1 MLLSRHTR
9 RREFIATLG
18 TLPAWPLA
26 VGAQQR
32 GQLRGLSVI
41 MAVGETPEYAAALAA
56 LEQALDSLGWKR
68 GENLRIDDRWSA
80 GSEEGARSAAREIV
94 ALKPDVILGQS
105 AAVIQALQS
114 TTRTLPIVF
123 LHVAD
128 PAVYGFVSNLARPEA
143 NVTGITNIIPSIG
156 AKWLQLLKEIA
167 PDVMRA
173 AMLVNPDTQPD
184 RGAIFLN
191 PFQDAARTLGVKS
204 VNGEVHDLE
213 SIETV
218 MIGLAKASD
227 GGVIVIP
234 DAFFASHSTQ
244 IVALADR
251 FRLPVV
257 YPYRYYVAQGG
268 LLSYGV
274 NNVDLFRQAAPYID
288 RILRGAKPS
297 DLPVQQPT
305 RFQLVINA
313 KTAKALNL
321 AVPPSLQASADE
333 VIE

>member
-1 MLLSRHTR
+1 MR
-9 RREFIATLG
+9 RREVIATLG

-26 VGAQQR
+26 AGAQQES
-32 GQLRGLSVI
+32 QLRKLGII
-41 MAVGETPEYAAALAA
+41 MAAGKTPEYVAAFAA
-56 LEQALDSLGWKR
+56 LEQALGSLGWKN
-68 GENLRIDDRWSA
+68 GGNLRINDHWSA
-80 GSEEGARSAAREIV
+80 GSEEDARSAAQQIV
-94 ALKPDVILGQS
+94 DSKPDVILGQS
-105 AAVIQALQS
+105 AAVIQALRS
-114 TTRTLPIVF
+114 TTRTTPIVF

-128 PAVYGFVSNLARPEA
+128 PVVYGFVSNLARPEG

-167 PDVMRA
+167 PAVKRA
-173 AMLVNPDTQPD
+173 TMLVNLETQPD

-191 PFQDAARTLGVKS
+191 PFQGAARTLDVKP
-204 VNGEVHDLE
+204 VNGQVHDLE
-213 SIETV
+213 NIETV
-218 MIGLAKASD
+218 MAGLAKESD

-288 RILRGAKPS
+288 RILRGANPT

-305 RFQLVINA
+305 RFELIINA

-321 AVPPSLQASADE
+321 AIPQSLQASADE
-333 VIE
+333 VIG

>member
-1 MLLSRHTR
+1 MR
-9 RREFIATLG
+9 RRAFIAIVGALAT
-18 TLPAWPLA
+18 WPQA
-26 VGAQQR
+26 AGAQQPTQGR
-32 GQLRGLSVI
+32 KLGII
-41 MAVGETPEYAAALAA
+41 MAVGKTPEYVAALAA
-56 LEQALDSLGWKR
+56 LEQALSSLGWKQ
-68 GENLRIDDRWSA
+68 GGNLRIDDRWSA
-80 GSEEGARSAAREIV
+80 GSEEGARSVAQEII
-94 ALKPDVILGQS
+94 ALKPDLILGQS

-114 TTRTLPIVF
+114 TTRTIPIVF

-128 PAVYGFVSNLARPEA
+128 PAVYGFVSNLARPEG
-143 NVTGITNIIPSIG
+143 NITGITNIVPSIG

-167 PDVMRA
+167 PAVTSA
-173 AMLVNPDTQPD
+173 AMLVNPETQPD

-191 PFQDAARTLGVKS
+191 PFQGAARSLGLKT
-204 VNGEVHDLE
+204 VNGAVHDLE
-213 SIETV
+213 GIQMV
-218 MIGLAKASD
+218 MADLAKEP
-227 GGVIVIP
+227 GGGAVVIP

-251 FRLPVV
+251 LRLPMV

-274 NNVDLFRQAAPYID
+274 NNVDLFVQAAPYID
-288 RILRGAKPS
+288 RIFRSAKPS

-305 RFQLVINA
+305 RFQLVINM

-321 AVPPSLQASADE
+321 TVPQSLQASADE